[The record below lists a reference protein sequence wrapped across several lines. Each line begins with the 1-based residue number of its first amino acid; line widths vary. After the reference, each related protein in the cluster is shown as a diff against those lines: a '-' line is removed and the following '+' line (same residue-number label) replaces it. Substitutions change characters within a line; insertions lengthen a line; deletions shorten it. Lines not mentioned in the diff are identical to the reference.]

1 MRISVATDMYIIIFV
16 ICFITDSEVR
26 QMELEIGVLV
36 SCHINTA
43 WMGVVDLIH
52 FLFCLTSLFD

>member
-1 MRISVATDMYIIIFV
+1 MYIIIFV
-16 ICFITDSEVR
+16 ICFITDSEVL